1 MLSVLHTGLV
11 YLEMGREKKQAER
24 EEWAEISHLSANTS
38 QLLKDNAGT
47 GKCLGTQ
54 RSKKQNKKKDE
65 GIQEEGF
72 LKINIFS
79 FLVIEYPLP
88 LTSKGR
94 TARASM
100 VQCAV

>member
-1 MLSVLHTGLV
+1 MPGQENAWGH
-11 YLEMGREKKQAER
+11 KD
-24 EEWAEISHLSANTS
+24 
-38 QLLKDNAGT
+38 LKNKT
-47 GKCLGTQ
+47 
-54 RSKKQNKKKDE
+54 KKKKEE